1 MSNKCPK
8 CQPKLSPFYLKPT
21 CPKCGVNIMQYGFDE
36 KLEEDKVKAE
46 KEWSK
51 LENSLLNI
59 KKSTIGSPWTIV
71 RLVLFFTPLASMC
84 LPLFWAGHKNVS
96 LISFIMSIVNHGL
109 DFKGIASDKSYL
121 FAVLSIICVIVF
133 SLAEIICSLFTA
145 KKGGYKRN
153 IIAFSLNFIVLA
165 VMSFISIGFGAKAKI
180 GLIITFLIYL
190 AKFVLHN
197 IVSKKGIKPH
207 NIVIA
212 VVIAGSIIASLFCF
226 YHSNKVVYTAP
237 KVESSNI
244 SAVTFN
250 VASAFGTSFED
261 TDSMTRCNRFA
272 NYMNDVKPDLIG
284 TQEINSYWLSD
295 LKNELKDYESYGVK
309 RGGDSEEKNSEMN
322 AVFWNKNKF
331 SLLDKNTIWLS
342 KTPNKESKYTYLD
355 ENGKEAEAGCN
366 RICTYVVLTEKET
379 GKTLVFL
386 NTHLDN
392 ASEQALNFGANVV
405 CQKVEE
411 LKNEYGKNVR
421 IVLTGDFNSTV
432 DSAAYKTIAKILND
446 STDLSKKSA
455 TYQEWG
461 YCYTGDEPIDFIFTS
476 GTPSNYTVLND
487 LNGGYISDH
496 YGVFASVKF

>member
-8 CQPKLSPFYLKPT
+8 CGTKLSPFYLKPT

-36 KLEEDKVKAE
+36 RLEEDKVKAE
-46 KEWSK
+46 NEWQK
-51 LENSLLNI
+51 LADFLLNI
-59 KKSTIGSPWTIV
+59 KKSTAGSAWTIV

-96 LISFIMSIVNHGL
+96 LISFVMSIVNHGL
-109 DFKGIASDKSYL
+109 DFKAIASDKSYL
-121 FAVLSIICVIVF
+121 FAVASIICVIVF
-133 SLAEIICSLFTA
+133 SLVEIICSLFTA
-145 KKGGYKRN
+145 KESGYKRN

-165 VMSFISIGFGAKAKI
+165 VLSFLSIGFGAKAKI

-197 IVSKKGIKPH
+197 IVSKKGIKPY
-207 NIVIA
+207 ILVIA
-212 VVIAGSIIASLFCF
+212 VVIIGSIIASLFCF
-226 YHSNKVVYTAP
+226 YHSNKTVYIAP
-237 KVESSNI
+237 NVESFDI

-250 VASAFGTSFED
+250 VASVFGTSFED
-261 TDSMTRCNRFA
+261 TDSMARCIRFA
-272 NYMNDVKPDLIG
+272 NYMNSVKPDLIG
-284 TQEINSYWLSD
+284 TQEMNSYWLD
-295 LKNELKDYESYGVK
+295 ELKTELKDYESYAVK

-322 AVFWNKNKF
+322 AVFWNKSKF

-342 KTPNKESKYTYLD
+342 ETPNKESKYTYLD
-355 ENGKEAEAGCN
+355 ENGNKAEAGCN
-366 RICTYVVLTEKET
+366 RICTYVMLSENET
-379 GKTLVFL
+379 GKALVFL

-392 ASEQALNFGANVV
+392 ASEQASNFGANVV
-405 CQKVEE
+405 CQKVDE

-421 IVLTGDFNSTV
+421 IVLTGDFNSTM
-432 DSAAYKTIAKILND
+432 DGEAYKTVAKTLND
-446 STDLSKKSA
+446 CTDSAKQTA

-476 GTPSNYTVLND
+476 GTASNYTVLND

-496 YGVFASVKF
+496 YGVFAGVSF